1 MTSERYCEGVIS
13 AKDYAQYRRGPSAA
27 KKQNRA
33 GSIRPRKGVQELTYD
48 YSEIRT
54 KLVRDRFRETSF
66 ENRDYIDALTGGN
79 LLSSPAGLRWSISA
93 SRRRRGRRRK
103 NAGKSD
109 CGINGRSLADCAV
122 GKWRG
127 PLTSLQKAYDIHS
140 ITSLHLSCLNRNFHH

>member
-1 MTSERYCEGVIS
+1 VKALFPRRTMPNTGEARLQQKSRIGR
-13 AKDYAQYRRGPSAA
+13 AQYGLE
-27 KKQNRA
+27 
-33 GSIRPRKGVQELTYD
+33 KGVQELTYD